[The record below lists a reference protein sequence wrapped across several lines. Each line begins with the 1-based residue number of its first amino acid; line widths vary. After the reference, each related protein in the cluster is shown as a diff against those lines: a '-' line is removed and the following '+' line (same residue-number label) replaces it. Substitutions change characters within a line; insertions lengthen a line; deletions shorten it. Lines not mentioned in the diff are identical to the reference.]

1 MEEAGLISRK
11 FLNLVSLNLYTKKH
25 ARDTRYKTHVQ
36 EIFDEWI
43 SILHVFAMLSSI
55 FVYWVSKQSLLK

>member
-11 FLNLVSLNLYTKKH
+11 FLNLVSLNLYTKQH

-36 EIFDEWI
+36 VIFDE
-43 SILHVFAMLSSI
+43 
-55 FVYWVSKQSLLK
+55 